1 MKVLRLLSILCLSL
15 GMFLLAG
22 CGGDAK
28 LDTVKYVLET
38 EPSTLDPA
46 LSTGLPES
54 QVELQIFEGLVRLD
68 SKDLPQPGVAKS
80 WDISED
86 GLTYTFHLREDAK
99 WSDGSKVTAKDFA
112 YAWTRVLT
120 KATASQNAY
129 MLYPIKNA
137 KAFFEGK
144 ASASDL
150 GIKVVNDETLQVVL
164 EAPTPY
170 FLGLTAF
177 HAYYPVPEKVVSAN
191 PTKWASSGEGFIS
204 NGPFVLTAWKHN
216 SDLKFKKNDHYWD
229 KAKVKLTAMEWP
241 ISESQA
247 TRLNMVE
254 SGQANMMTEPPGPE
268 QDRLTKAGL
277 MKVTPISSTTYYIF
291 NNTKAPFDNPLV
303 RKAFSMAIER
313 EALTKNVMKGGKKA
327 AYAFVP
333 PGMTNPATGKDFREE
348 GGNYVKEDV
357 EEAKKLLKEAGYS
370 ESNPFPEVT
379 LLFNTNETHK
389 ALAEAVQ
396 AMLKKNLGVNVKLTN
411 QETKVFLASRNQ
423 GEFQI
428 ARANWVGDYADPMTF
443 IGVFSDPGN
452 DAMYNNPTYNT
463 LATLS
468 DSARDAGARMIT
480 MHQAEKLLFDDAV
493 IMPVAYSTHP
503 YIAPDYIKGYHW
515 SILALVDFKEA
526 YIQK

>member
-1 MKVLRLLSILCLSL
+1 MKMYRLLGILCLAL
-15 GMFLLAG
+15 TLVFAVG
-22 CGGDAK
+22 CGAKDAK

-38 EPSTLDPA
+38 EPATLDPA

-68 SKDLPQPGVAKS
+68 AKDQPQPGVAKR
-80 WDISED
+80 WDISPD
-86 GLTYTFHLREDAK
+86 GLTYTFYLREDAK
-99 WSDGSKVTAKDFA
+99 WSDGSEVTALDFV

-120 KATASQNAY
+120 PATASQNAY

-137 KAFFEGK
+137 EAFYKGK
-144 ASASDL
+144 AAAADL
-150 GIKVVNDETLQVVL
+150 GVKAIDKRTLQVVL
-164 EAPTPY
+164 ETPAPY

-191 PTKWASSGEGFIS
+191 PTKWASDAKGLVS
-204 NGPFVLTAWKHN
+204 NGPFVLTEWKH
-216 SDLKFKKNDHYWD
+216 SSELKFKKNDHYWD
-229 KAKVKLTAMEWP
+229 KGKVKLAGMEWP

-254 SGQANMMTEPPGPE
+254 SNQANMMTEPPGPE
-268 QDRLTKAGL
+268 QDRLTKEGI
-277 MKVTPISSTTYYIF
+277 MKITPISSLTYYVF
-291 NNTKAPFDNPLV
+291 NTQKAPFDNPLV

-313 EALTKNVMKGGKKA
+313 EALVKNVMKGGKKA
-327 AYAFVP
+327 AYALVP
-333 PGMTNPATGKDFREE
+333 PGMINPATGKDFREE

-357 EEAKKLLKEAGYS
+357 AEAQRLLKEAGYN
-370 ESNPFPEVT
+370 ESNPFPKVT
-379 LLFNTNETHK
+379 LLYNTNETHK

-396 AMLKKNLGVNVKLTN
+396 AMLKKNLGVDVALMN
-411 QETKVFLASRNQ
+411 QETKVFLASRNR

-443 IGVFSDPGN
+443 ISVFSDPEN
-452 DAMYNNPTYNT
+452 DALYNNPTYN
-463 LATLS
+463 AFVKMS
-468 DSARDAGARMIT
+468 DMTQDPAARMT
-480 MHQAEKLLFDDAV
+480 AMHEAEKLLFQDSV

-503 YIAPDYIKGYHW
+503 YIARPYIKGYAW

-526 YIQK
+526 YIE